1 MNKTWSVYI
10 HINKVNSKKYI
21 GITSQDPEYRWGI
34 NGSRYKKGVFRN
46 AINKYGWDSFDHI
59 ILCSGKSE
67 EEAKEIEKYLIR
79 ICDSKVPH
87 GYNMTDGGDGT
98 LGAEMSPEARAKIGE
113 ASKKLWQ
120 DDAYRKRIIENR
132 HKPDS
137 TYQSEEFKKKISGL
151 VSGDKNPNYNNHWS
165 DEQKES
171 LRQKQKS
178 NPMYNNETNPN
189 AKKIRCIETG
199 EIFACMKYAQ
209 ERFGLK
215 STGSFTSAIK
225 KGKTAAGFHWE
236 YVDQ

>member
-1 MNKTWSVYI
+1 MSKNWSVYI
-10 HINKVNSKKYI
+10 HINRINSKKYI
-21 GITSQDPEYRWGI
+21 GITGYDPGYRWGS
-34 NGSRYKKGVFRN
+34 NGSRYKKGAFRN

-79 ICDSKVPH
+79 VCNSKVPN

-98 LGAEMSPEARAKIGE
+98 SGIELTDETKSKIGK
-113 ASKKLWQ
+113 ASKKMWQ
-120 DDAYRKRIIENR
+120 DESFRKRAIENR
-132 HKPDS
+132 HRPDS
-137 TYQSEEFKKKISGL
+137 AYQSEEFKKKISNL
-151 VSGDKNPNYNNHWS
+151 VSGDKNPNYNNRWS
-165 DEQKES
+165 GEQKEA
-171 LRQKQKS
+171 LRQKQKR

-189 AKKIRCIETG
+189 AKKIRCVETG

-215 STGSFTSAIK
+215 STGSFTAAIK